1 MRRAIAVGLVVLG
14 LGGAVVSQG
23 GAAVLAAEPHVA
35 VIDLDD
41 AIHPNAARFV
51 KRAIAK
57 ATDDGARML
66 VIRLDTPGGLLD
78 STREIVEAIL
88 SSETPVVVYV
98 APEGAHAASAGT
110 FLTAAAH
117 AAAMAPVTNIGAAS
131 PVGLG
136 QDLPETL
143 ERKASQDAAAFLREI
158 AGERGRNVEAL
169 QSTVFEA
176 ASFSATE
183 ALDNNIVDLVA
194 DDLQDLIAQL
204 DGTVVELRSG
214 ELRLDLEG
222 VELRQIDR
230 TPLELFLG
238 FLSDPNVA
246 FILVTIGLIGL
257 FVEFIL
263 PGLWGPGILGVIC
276 LALGFVALGDLPVN
290 WVGVALMVFAM
301 VLFYIEVQAPGIGIF
316 GVSGAIAF
324 VVGGFLLV
332 GGLTPP
338 AIPQAPEA
346 PSFRVNYFLLGG
358 IAAAMLGLM
367 LFVAKDLARA
377 RKLAS
382 EDRGTTVPI
391 IGQVAVVTAALD
403 PQGSVHVGGEE
414 WTAVSDSGDPIEKG
428 EEVIVSEADGL
439 TLKVFRSSEAY
450 GDSQL

>member
-1 MRRAIAVGLVVLG
+1 MRRAIVVGLVVLG
-14 LGGAVVSQG
+14 LGGAIVSHG
-23 GAAVLAAEPHVA
+23 VAAVLAAGPHVA

-41 AIHPNAARFV
+41 AIHPNSARFV
-51 KRAIAK
+51 KRAIAD

-66 VIRLDTPGGLLD
+66 IIRLDTPGGLLD
-78 STREIVEAIL
+78 STREIVEAML
-88 SSETPVVVYV
+88 GSETPVVVYV

-117 AAAMAPVTNIGAAS
+117 VAAMAPVTNIGAAS

-136 QDLPETL
+136 DDLPETL

-183 ALDNNIVDLVA
+183 ALDNNVIDVVA
-194 DDLQDLIAQL
+194 DDLQDLISKL

-214 ELRLDLEG
+214 EVRLELEG

-246 FILVTIGLIGL
+246 FVLVTIGLIGL

-346 PSFRVNYFLLGG
+346 PTFRVNYFLLGG
-358 IAAAMLGLM
+358 IAAAILGLM
-367 LFVAKDLARA
+367 LFVAKDVARA

-382 EDRGTTVPI
+382 EDRGTTTPI

>member
-14 LGGAVVSQG
+14 LGGAIVSQG
-23 GAAVLAAEPHVA
+23 LAAVFAAEPHVA
-35 VIDLDD
+35 LIDLDD

-78 STREIVEAIL
+78 STREIVEAML

-117 AAAMAPVTNIGAAS
+117 VAAMAPVTNIGAAS

-136 QDLPETL
+136 EDLPETL

-158 AGERGRNVEAL
+158 ANERGRNVEAL

-183 ALDNNIVDLVA
+183 ALDQNIIDVVA
-194 DDLQDLIAQL
+194 EDLQDLLAQL
-204 DGTVVELRSG
+204 DGTEVELRSG
-214 ELRLDLEG
+214 VVRLELEG
-222 VELRQIDR
+222 VGLRDIER
-230 TPLELFLG
+230 TPLELFVG

-246 FILVTIGLIGL
+246 FVLVSIGLVALLI
-257 FVEFIL
+257 EFIL
-263 PGLWGPGILGVIC
+263 PGLWGPGILGIIC
-276 LALGFVALGDLPVN
+276 LALGLLGLGNLPVN

-316 GVSGAIAF
+316 GVSGVIAF
-324 VVGGFLLV
+324 LVGGFLLL

-338 AIPQAPEA
+338 AIPQPPDA

-358 IAAAMLGLM
+358 IGAGILGIM

-382 EDRGTTVPI
+382 QDLGTTDPVV
-391 IGQVAVVTAALD
+391 GQVAVVTSALD
-403 PQGSVHVGGEE
+403 PQGSVHAGGEE
-414 WTAVSDSGDPIEKG
+414 WSAVSDSGEFIG
-428 EEVIVSEADGL
+428 EGEQVIVSEAEGL
-439 TLKVFRSSEAY
+439 TLRVFKPQDEE
-450 GDSQL
+450 L

>member
-14 LGGAVVSQG
+14 LGGAIVSQG
-23 GAAVLAAEPHVA
+23 IAAVFAAEPHVA
-35 VIDLDD
+35 LVDLDD
-41 AIHPNAARFV
+41 AIHANSARFV

-57 ATDDGARML
+57 ATEDGASML
-66 VIRLDTPGGLLD
+66 VIRLDTPGGLLE

-88 SSETPVVVYV
+88 NSETPVIVYV

-117 AAAMAPVTNIGAAS
+117 VAAMAPVTNIGAAS

-136 QDLPETL
+136 EDLPETL

-183 ALDNNIVDLVA
+183 ALDQNIVDLVA
-194 DDLQDLIAQL
+194 DDLQDLLAQL
-204 DGTVVELRSG
+204 DGTTVELRSG
-214 ELRLDLEG
+214 PVRLDLEG
-222 VELRQIDR
+222 LDFKEIDR
-230 TPLELFLG
+230 TPLEVVLG
-238 FLSDPNVA
+238 FLADPNVA
-246 FILVTIGLIGL
+246 FALVSIGFIALLI
-257 FVEFIL
+257 EFIL

-290 WVGVALMVFAM
+290 WVGVALMAFAM
-301 VLFYIEVQAPGIGIF
+301 FLFYLEVQAPGIGIF
-316 GVSGAIAF
+316 GVSGVIAF
-324 VVGGFLLV
+324 LVGGFLLV

-338 AIPQAPEA
+338 AIPQAPDA
-346 PSFRVNYFLLGG
+346 PSFRVNYFLLAGVGAG
-358 IAAAMLGLM
+358 ILAIM

-382 EDRGTTVPI
+382 QNLGTTDPVV
-391 IGQVAVVTAALD
+391 GQVAIVTSALS
-403 PQGSVHVGGEE
+403 PQGSVHVGGED
-414 WTAVSDSGDPIEKG
+414 WTAVSDSGEPIAEG
-428 EEVIVSEADGL
+428 EQVIVSEAEGL
-439 TLKVFRSSEAY
+439 TLKVFKPQDEE
-450 GDSQL
+450 L

>member
-14 LGGAVVSQG
+14 LGGAIVSQG
-23 GAAVLAAEPHVA
+23 VAAVLADEPHVA
-35 VIDLDD
+35 LIDLDD
-41 AIHPNAARFV
+41 AIHPNSARFV

-78 STREIVEAIL
+78 STREIVETIL
-88 SSETPVVVYV
+88 SSDTPVVVYV

-117 AAAMAPVTNIGAAS
+117 VAAMAPVTNIGAAS

-136 QDLPETL
+136 EDLPETL

-158 AGERGRNVEAL
+158 ANERGRNVEAL

-194 DDLQDLIAQL
+194 DDLADLLAQL
-204 DGTVVELRSG
+204 DGTTVELRSG
-214 ELRLDLEG
+214 PVRLDLEG
-222 VELRQIDR
+222 LQVKGIDR
-230 TPLELFLG
+230 TPLEVVLG
-238 FLSDPNVA
+238 FLADPNVA
-246 FILVTIGLIGL
+246 FALVTIGLIGL
-257 FVEFIL
+257 LIEFIL

-301 VLFYIEVQAPGIGIF
+301 LLFYLEVQAPGIGIF
-316 GVSGAIAF
+316 GVSGTIAF
-324 VVGGFLLV
+324 LVGGFLLV

-338 AIPQAPEA
+338 AIPQAPDA
-346 PSFRVNYFLLGG
+346 PSFRVNYFLLAGVAAG
-358 IAAAMLGLM
+358 ILAIM

-382 EDRGTTVPI
+382 QNLGTTDPVV
-391 IGQVAVVTAALD
+391 GQVAVVTSALS
-403 PQGSVHVGGEE
+403 PQGSVHVGGED
-414 WTAVSDSGDPIEKG
+414 WTAVSDSGEPIEEG
-428 EEVIVSEADGL
+428 EQVIVSEAEGL
-439 TLKVFRSSEAY
+439 TLKVFKPQDDE
-450 GDSQL
+450 L

>member
-14 LGGAVVSQG
+14 LGGAMVSQG
-23 GAAVLAAEPHVA
+23 VAAVLAAEPHVA

-41 AIHPNAARFV
+41 AIHPNSARFV

-88 SSETPVVVYV
+88 NSETPVVVYV

-136 QDLPETL
+136 EDLPETL

-158 AGERGRNVEAL
+158 ASERGRNVEAL

-183 ALDNNIVDLVA
+183 ALDENIVDVVA
-194 DDLQDLIAQL
+194 DDLADLIAKL

-214 ELRLDLEG
+214 EVRLDLEG
-222 VELRQIDR
+222 AALRRIDR

-246 FILVTIGLIGL
+246 FVLVTIGLIGL

-358 IAAAMLGLM
+358 IAAGMLGLM
-367 LFVAKDLARA
+367 LFVAKDVARA

-382 EDRGTTVPI
+382 EDRGTTAPI

-414 WTAVSDSGDPIEKG
+414 WSAISDSGDSIEKG
-428 EEVIVSEADGL
+428 EEVIVSEVEGL